1 MKTPRNAVIRLSAFS
16 RSMYDAPRFV
26 SRLGNLPPPWLLNF
40 PVVHQSNRLEI
51 YLKNSTERFFKIS
64 LIFIT
69 RVYGCFECITVTWI
83 LQFLLCFYLI
93 HSFKIYKLRI
103 QRMFQPSIVDK
114 WKIIDYQYFRRISMY
129 LSDPRDRFPPR
140 ERSFHL
146 PVYISIRNY
155 EAVRP
160 NDVTLQACAS

>member
-1 MKTPRNAVIRLSAFS
+1 MKTLRNAVIRLSAFS

-40 PVVHQSNRLEI
+40 PIVHQSNRLEI

-69 RVYGCFECITVTWI
+69 RVYGCFECITVAWI

-93 HSFKIYKLRI
+93 YFFKIHKLRI

-114 WKIIDYQYFRRISMY
+114 WKIIDYQYFRRISSFDLCICLIHEIDSLHEND
-129 LSDPRDRFPPR
+129 LSTFRCIFLFSTMKLYAR
-140 ERSFHL
+140 
-146 PVYISIRNY
+146 
-155 EAVRP
+155 
-160 NDVTLQACAS
+160 TM